1 MWSRRAKGSTI
12 FLGIVILVFFL
23 WNYLAPENN
32 DDLDY
37 KFLFVQHMELKKDF
51 THPISSFYDIFV
63 SQWNHY
69 FVMNGRTFIHILLQT
84 FTSLLGKHVFN
95 VFNTLVFGVFLI
107 LVSKYIGKT
116 GHLFYTLTTVILLLL
131 LPAFSETFIWM
142 AGAIN
147 YLWPS
152 AAVLLL
158 LLYYDAHKDEKASY
172 PGFLLPLLGAFCTGW
187 THEGITFPL
196 ATGLFFFSCYKKDI
210 SFRRKGFP
218 LIILFGVGMLFC
230 ILSPGL
236 FMRAEGHEWSLK
248 SLIIFLLTCL
258 TRLRLFYVMLLFM
271 YLMKKKHPNEWLTFL
286 KDKGYLILAS
296 FAALLPVFAAK
307 AAYGRVLYGTEFYAF
322 LVILLLLPKLVH
334 LSERTETKV
343 SAVLSA
349 LLAVFA
355 WGVSIHAAK
364 NYEEAGK
371 ITHHL
376 KLKERI
382 IKISDYRP
390 SFWDNYIVQVSFY
403 PLPDSNGKGHVIWA
417 LDEPRELK
425 AIYGYKDELYFV
437 PEPIVRKME
446 TEDASLNEF
455 DLSPQQFLYV
465 KRLPREA
472 KVKGIR
478 VLLHPT
484 DFSDLPFWFR
494 PLARHYG
501 KYTYREYVERNFS
514 VVPYGK
520 YNYVIVRRNDLL
532 KERVKHIEVEC
543 EESRNIDDNKR
554 H

>member
-1 MWSRRAKGSTI
+1 M
-12 FLGIVILVFFL
+12 ILVFFL

-51 THPISSFYDIFV
+51 THPIGSFFDIFV

-69 FVMNGRTFIHILLQT
+69 FVMNGRTLIHILLQT

-107 LVSKYIGKT
+107 LVLKYIGKNSQ
-116 GHLFYTLTTVILLLL
+116 LFYTLTTVILILL

-196 ATGLFFFSCYKKDI
+196 ATGLFCFSCYKKDI

-218 LIILFGVGMLFC
+218 LIIFFGVGMLFC

-236 FMRAEGHEWSLK
+236 FMRTEGQEWSLK
-248 SLIIFLLTCL
+248 SYIILSLTCL

-271 YLMKKKHPNEWLTFL
+271 YLMKKKHTGEWQTFL

-307 AAYGRVLYGTEFYAF
+307 TTYGRVLYGIEFYAF

-334 LSERTETKV
+334 LSGKTETKV
-343 SAVLSA
+343 STVLSA
-349 LLAVFA
+349 LLAAFA
-355 WGVSIHAAK
+355 WGVSVHAIK

-376 KLKERI
+376 RQKERI
-382 IKISDYRP
+382 IRTSDYRP
-390 SFWDNYIVQVSFY
+390 SLWDNYIVQVLFY

-417 LDEPRELK
+417 LDDPRELESV
-425 AIYGYKDELYFV
+425 YGYKEELYFV
-437 PEPIVRKME
+437 PEPIARKME

-455 DLSPQQFLYV
+455 DLSPQQSLYV

-472 KVKGIR
+472 KVKEIR

-484 DFSDLPFWFR
+484 NFSDLPFWFR

-501 KYTYREYVERNFS
+501 KYTYREYVEKNFS

-520 YNYVIVRRNDLL
+520 YNYVIVRKNDLL
-532 KERVKHIEVEC
+532 KERVKRIEVEC
-543 EESRNIDDNKR
+543 EESRHIDDNKR